1 MWELRPGHKHE
12 FSDLQLHDSAS
23 MAEYHN
29 TVYALTLLSE
39 YTHTLDSLPI
49 DLSRNFADLREL
61 DAVLSSSI
69 QSITAKIY
77 RLISMIEGDTAT
89 KEERLWLLSDIAE
102 EAQRLKLG
110 GEDKIRVACQGADNL
125 KGHASHLRAL
135 TEHIPGFD
143 ASVLDR
149 KTTYPHVSDRA
160 YMPTFIMETG
170 KRRRGGLGS
179 IMVATNPE
187 PSPAKKKRVAKEDE
201 IDITGRS
208 PKKPPHG
215 DSNVRARNNGRKK

>member
-1 MWELRPGHKHE
+1 MSE
-12 FSDLQLHDSAS
+12 F
-23 MAEYHN
+23 HN
-29 TVYALTLLSE
+29 TMYALTLLSE

-77 RLISMIEGDTAT
+77 NLISMIEEDKAT
-89 KEERLWLLSDIAE
+89 NEDRLWLLSDIAE

-125 KGHASHLRAL
+125 KAHAGHLRAL

-143 ASVLDR
+143 AQVLDR

-160 YMPTFIMETG
+160 YMPMFIMETG
-170 KRRRGGLGS
+170 RRRRGGLGS

-187 PSPAKKKRVAKEDE
+187 PSPAKRKRMAKEDE
-201 IDITGRS
+201 IDVTGRS
-208 PKKPPHG
+208 PRKPIAEGNPKA
-215 DSNVRARNNGRKK
+215 RANGRKKCAFALSIFSFLFY